1 MFQLG
6 RIEKLHDYFSAC
18 SRRREQAVFFYR
30 VAGYSGEVAAFLTQ
44 YDQAARTNGV
54 VIEGRIPNPD
64 PKQLDYL
71 AEMMGSDFQL
81 DVGFLTQKLTRW
93 LPRLTGAQ
101 REAVVTAMTATL
113 QDLQAHGKNENML
126 RNAYIKY
133 MCWLYYKFERILGR
147 LGGDELPKILYD
159 GTVSSYELQLLV
171 ILARAGAD
179 IVLLERAGDAGYLRC
194 DPTSQYAQLYQA
206 PGLTPFPADFSLRQL
221 REQGRQQAERQKL
234 YGAPAGIAPCT
245 NAWMKTPDVKEI
257 LTAVRARG
265 DDPKLF
271 YNAFVV
277 QYGVEDKLLFPSD
290 MVAFYQQLKRE
301 GRKVCLENGRLPPPT
316 PEEIAAVRR
325 RNHQTAEQLAADLA
339 ANLQYPNNQQ
349 LQTLMRQAFLDVV
362 LEEDKAVGGNLNR
375 LLNKAV
381 YLVAW
386 MKRYQKD
393 LFQNWQ
399 APEVG
404 VFLLFGACSGDNEA
418 LFLRLLA
425 KLPVDVLV
433 LLPDLNAPCVLKD
446 PTLLD
451 LHKEHSLPM
460 TDFPVEPS
468 QMRVR
473 TAAYQAE
480 REMDSILYQN
490 TGLYRAKQHQ
500 KAEAVTLQTM
510 YEEIG
515 LLWDQEL
522 KYRPGFAAEG
532 DMVTVPVLLEK
543 ICGIKDGPILPYWLE
558 IKKLVTPETTL
569 VTKLPWQTGLEAN
582 PMKPYATQF
591 LRQGRLQREKIKQH
605 KDYPYGI
612 LRPEIQDYLLDKLQV
627 LLDEKLIAGTYQN
640 GTEYTI
646 VSTILGLPKDL
657 LRRIQN
663 FDFTKKNPKLIIIST
678 TEETLSLEDSI
689 LVAFLNLVG
698 FDILFF
704 VPTGYQSIEKYFQK
718 PFANEHQLGPYRYD
732 LQVPDFRTL
741 HEGGKSSIRKLFAEG
756 VFKPWDWILQ
766 SPPPARPRRNR
777 TPRPPQS
784 RRRPIPSTTSWPTAS
799 RWTRPS
805 PAPRKWTSWPA
816 RSRCIT

>member
-1 MFQLG
+1 MTNGMFQLG

-81 DVGFLTQKLTRW
+81 DAGFLTQKLTRW

-404 VFLLFGACSGDNEA
+404 VFILFGACSGDNEA

-446 PTLLD
+446 PALLD

-490 TGLYRAKQHQ
+490 TGLYRARQHQ
-500 KAEAVTLQTM
+500 KAETVTLQTM

-532 DMVTVPVLLEK
+532 DTVTVPVLLEK

-582 PMKPYATQF
+582 SMKPYATQF

-741 HEGGKSSIRKLFAEG
+741 HEGGKSSIRKLFG
-756 VFKPWDWILQ
+756 
-766 SPPPARPRRNR
+766 
-777 TPRPPQS
+777 
-784 RRRPIPSTTSWPTAS
+784 
-799 RWTRPS
+799 
-805 PAPRKWTSWPA
+805 
-816 RSRCIT
+816 RSF

>member
-1 MFQLG
+1 MKAEERNGILYPVKVSKVNRMTNGMFQLG

-81 DVGFLTQKLTRW
+81 DAGFLTQKLTRW

-245 NAWMKTPDVKEI
+245 NAWMKTPDGKEI

-404 VFLLFGACSGDNEA
+404 VFILFGACSGDNEA

-446 PTLLD
+446 PALLD

-532 DMVTVPVLLEK
+532 DTVTVPVLLEK
-543 ICGIKDGPILPYWLE
+543 ICGIKDGPILPYWLD

-741 HEGGKSSIRKLFAEG
+741 HEGGKSSIRKLFG
-756 VFKPWDWILQ
+756 
-766 SPPPARPRRNR
+766 
-777 TPRPPQS
+777 
-784 RRRPIPSTTSWPTAS
+784 
-799 RWTRPS
+799 
-805 PAPRKWTSWPA
+805 
-816 RSRCIT
+816 RSF

>member
-71 AEMMGSDFQL
+71 AEMMSSDFQL
-81 DVGFLTQKLTRW
+81 DAGFLTQKLTRW

-101 REAVVTAMTATL
+101 RETVVTAMTATL

-245 NAWMKTPDVKEI
+245 NAWMKTPDGKEI

-349 LQTLMRQAFLDVV
+349 LQRLMRQAFLDVV

-404 VFLLFGACSGDNEA
+404 VFILFGACSGDNEA

-446 PTLLD
+446 PALLD
-451 LHKEHSLPM
+451 LHKEQSLPM

-490 TGLYRAKQHQ
+490 TGLYRARQHQ

-522 KYRPGFAAEG
+522 KYRPGFSAEG
-532 DMVTVPVLLEK
+532 DTVTVPVLLEK

-569 VTKLPWQTGLEAN
+569 VTKLPWQTGLETN

-741 HEGGKSSIRKLFAEG
+741 HEGGKSSIRKLFG
-756 VFKPWDWILQ
+756 
-766 SPPPARPRRNR
+766 
-777 TPRPPQS
+777 
-784 RRRPIPSTTSWPTAS
+784 
-799 RWTRPS
+799 
-805 PAPRKWTSWPA
+805 
-816 RSRCIT
+816 RSF

>member
-81 DVGFLTQKLTRW
+81 DAGFLTQKLTRW

-194 DPTSQYAQLYQA
+194 DPTSQYARLYQA

-245 NAWMKTPDVKEI
+245 NAWMKTPDGKEI

-362 LEEDKAVGGNLNR
+362 LEEDKTVGGNLNR

-404 VFLLFGACSGDNEA
+404 VFILFGACSGDNEA

-446 PTLLD
+446 PALLD

-532 DMVTVPVLLEK
+532 DTVTVPVLLEK
-543 ICGIKDGPILPYWLE
+543 ICGMKDGPILPYWLD

-627 LLDEKLIAGTYQN
+627 LLDEKLIAGMYQN

-741 HEGGKSSIRKLFAEG
+741 HEGGKSSIRKLFG
-756 VFKPWDWILQ
+756 
-766 SPPPARPRRNR
+766 
-777 TPRPPQS
+777 
-784 RRRPIPSTTSWPTAS
+784 
-799 RWTRPS
+799 
-805 PAPRKWTSWPA
+805 
-816 RSRCIT
+816 RSF

>member
-81 DVGFLTQKLTRW
+81 DAGFLTQKLTRW
-93 LPRLTGAQ
+93 LPRLTGTQ

-194 DPTSQYAQLYQA
+194 DPTSQYARLYQA

-245 NAWMKTPDVKEI
+245 NAWMKAPDGKEI

-446 PTLLD
+446 PALLD

-532 DMVTVPVLLEK
+532 DTVTVPVLLEK

-741 HEGGKSSIRKLFAEG
+741 HEGGKSSIRKLFG
-756 VFKPWDWILQ
+756 
-766 SPPPARPRRNR
+766 
-777 TPRPPQS
+777 
-784 RRRPIPSTTSWPTAS
+784 
-799 RWTRPS
+799 
-805 PAPRKWTSWPA
+805 
-816 RSRCIT
+816 RSF

>member
-1 MFQLG
+1 MTNSMFQLG

-245 NAWMKTPDVKEI
+245 NAWMKTPDVEEI

-741 HEGGKSSIRKLFAEG
+741 HEGGKSSIRKLFG
-756 VFKPWDWILQ
+756 
-766 SPPPARPRRNR
+766 
-777 TPRPPQS
+777 
-784 RRRPIPSTTSWPTAS
+784 
-799 RWTRPS
+799 
-805 PAPRKWTSWPA
+805 
-816 RSRCIT
+816 RSF

>member
-6 RIEKLHDYFSAC
+6 RIEKLHDYFSVC
-18 SRRREQAVFFYR
+18 SCRREQAVFFYR
-30 VAGYSGEVAAFLTQ
+30 MAGYSGEVAAFLTQ

-81 DVGFLTQKLTRW
+81 DAGFLTQKLTRW

-101 REAVVTAMTATL
+101 REAVVTAMMATL
-113 QDLQAHGKNENML
+113 QDLQTHGKNENML

-404 VFLLFGACSGDNEA
+404 VFILFGACSGDNEA

-446 PTLLD
+446 PALLD

-532 DMVTVPVLLEK
+532 DTVTVPVLLEK
-543 ICGIKDGPILPYWLE
+543 ICGMKDGPILPYWLE

-663 FDFTKKNPKLIIIST
+663 FDFTKKNPKLILIST

-741 HEGGKSSIRKLFAEG
+741 HEGGKSSIRKLFG
-756 VFKPWDWILQ
+756 
-766 SPPPARPRRNR
+766 
-777 TPRPPQS
+777 
-784 RRRPIPSTTSWPTAS
+784 
-799 RWTRPS
+799 
-805 PAPRKWTSWPA
+805 
-816 RSRCIT
+816 RSF

>member
-81 DVGFLTQKLTRW
+81 DAGFLTQKLTRW

-133 MCWLYYKFERILGR
+133 MCWLYYKFERILGC

-194 DPTSQYAQLYQA
+194 DPTSQYARLYQA
-206 PGLTPFPADFSLRQL
+206 PGLTPFPADCSLRQL

-245 NAWMKTPDVKEI
+245 NAWMKAPDVKEI

-446 PTLLD
+446 PALLD
-451 LHKEHSLPM
+451 LHKEQSLPM

-473 TAAYQAE
+473 TVAYQAE

-510 YEEIG
+510 YEEIS

-532 DMVTVPVLLEK
+532 DTVTVPVLLEK

-741 HEGGKSSIRKLFAEG
+741 HEGGKSSIRKLFG
-756 VFKPWDWILQ
+756 
-766 SPPPARPRRNR
+766 
-777 TPRPPQS
+777 
-784 RRRPIPSTTSWPTAS
+784 
-799 RWTRPS
+799 
-805 PAPRKWTSWPA
+805 
-816 RSRCIT
+816 RSF

>member
-1 MFQLG
+1 MKAEERNGILYPVKVSKVNRMTNGMFQLG

-30 VAGYSGEVAAFLTQ
+30 VAGYNGEVAAFLTQ

-81 DVGFLTQKLTRW
+81 DAGFLTQKLTRW

-245 NAWMKTPDVKEI
+245 NAWMKAPDGKEI

-362 LEEDKAVGGNLNR
+362 LEEDKTVGGNLNR

-446 PTLLD
+446 PALLD

-532 DMVTVPVLLEK
+532 DTVTVPVLLEK

-741 HEGGKSSIRKLFAEG
+741 HEGGKSSIRKLFG
-756 VFKPWDWILQ
+756 
-766 SPPPARPRRNR
+766 
-777 TPRPPQS
+777 
-784 RRRPIPSTTSWPTAS
+784 
-799 RWTRPS
+799 
-805 PAPRKWTSWPA
+805 
-816 RSRCIT
+816 RSF

>member
-81 DVGFLTQKLTRW
+81 DAGFLTQKLTRW

-245 NAWMKTPDVKEI
+245 NAWMKAPDVKEI

-301 GRKVCLENGRLPPPT
+301 GRKVCLGNGRLPPPT

-362 LEEDKAVGGNLNR
+362 LEEDKTVGGNLNR

-404 VFLLFGACSGDNEA
+404 VFILFGACSGDNEA

-446 PTLLD
+446 PALLD

-532 DMVTVPVLLEK
+532 DTVTVPVLLEK

-732 LQVPDFRTL
+732 LRVPDFQTL
-741 HEGGKSSIRKLFAEG
+741 HEGGKSSIRKLFG
-756 VFKPWDWILQ
+756 
-766 SPPPARPRRNR
+766 
-777 TPRPPQS
+777 
-784 RRRPIPSTTSWPTAS
+784 
-799 RWTRPS
+799 
-805 PAPRKWTSWPA
+805 
-816 RSRCIT
+816 RSF

>member
-81 DVGFLTQKLTRW
+81 DAGFLTQKLTRW

-194 DPTSQYAQLYQA
+194 DSTSQYAQLYQA

-399 APEVG
+399 APEVS
-404 VFLLFGACSGDNEA
+404 VFILFGACSGDNEA

-446 PTLLD
+446 PALLD

-532 DMVTVPVLLEK
+532 DTVTVPVLLEK

-732 LQVPDFRTL
+732 LQVPDFQTL
-741 HEGGKSSIRKLFAEG
+741 HEGGKSSIRKLFG
-756 VFKPWDWILQ
+756 
-766 SPPPARPRRNR
+766 
-777 TPRPPQS
+777 
-784 RRRPIPSTTSWPTAS
+784 
-799 RWTRPS
+799 
-805 PAPRKWTSWPA
+805 
-816 RSRCIT
+816 RSF

>member
-81 DVGFLTQKLTRW
+81 DAGFLTQKLTRW
-93 LPRLTGAQ
+93 LPRLTGTQ

-194 DPTSQYAQLYQA
+194 DPTSQYAQLYQS

-245 NAWMKTPDVKEI
+245 NAWMKTPDGKEI

-404 VFLLFGACSGDNEA
+404 VFILFGACSGDNEA

-446 PTLLD
+446 PALLD
-451 LHKEHSLPM
+451 LHKEQSLPM

-532 DMVTVPVLLEK
+532 DTVTVPVLLEK
-543 ICGIKDGPILPYWLE
+543 ICGMKDGPILPYWLE

-741 HEGGKSSIRKLFAEG
+741 HEGGKSSIRKLFG
-756 VFKPWDWILQ
+756 
-766 SPPPARPRRNR
+766 
-777 TPRPPQS
+777 
-784 RRRPIPSTTSWPTAS
+784 
-799 RWTRPS
+799 
-805 PAPRKWTSWPA
+805 
-816 RSRCIT
+816 RSF

>member
-6 RIEKLHDYFSAC
+6 RIEKLHDYFSVC
-18 SRRREQAVFFYR
+18 SCRREQAVFFYR
-30 VAGYSGEVAAFLTQ
+30 MAGYSGEVAAFLTQ

-81 DVGFLTQKLTRW
+81 DAGFLTQKLTRW
-93 LPRLTGAQ
+93 LPRLTGTQ

-245 NAWMKTPDVKEI
+245 NAWMKAPDVKEI
-257 LTAVRARG
+257 LTAVRVRG

-362 LEEDKAVGGNLNR
+362 LEEDKTVGGNLNR

-404 VFLLFGACSGDNEA
+404 VFILFGACSGDNEA

-446 PTLLD
+446 PALLD

-490 TGLYRAKQHQ
+490 TGLYRARQHQ

-532 DMVTVPVLLEK
+532 DTVTVPVLLEK

-718 PFANEHQLGPYRYD
+718 PFANEHQLGPYHYD

-741 HEGGKSSIRKLFAEG
+741 HEGGKSSIRKLFG
-756 VFKPWDWILQ
+756 
-766 SPPPARPRRNR
+766 
-777 TPRPPQS
+777 
-784 RRRPIPSTTSWPTAS
+784 
-799 RWTRPS
+799 
-805 PAPRKWTSWPA
+805 
-816 RSRCIT
+816 RSF

>member
-81 DVGFLTQKLTRW
+81 DAGFLTQKLTRW

-194 DPTSQYAQLYQA
+194 DPTSQYARLYQA

-245 NAWMKTPDVKEI
+245 NAWMKAPDVKEI

-404 VFLLFGACSGDNEA
+404 VFILFGACSGDNEA

-446 PTLLD
+446 PALLD
-451 LHKEHSLPM
+451 LHKEQSLPM

-532 DMVTVPVLLEK
+532 DTVTVPVLLEK
-543 ICGIKDGPILPYWLE
+543 ICGIKDGPILPYWLD

-741 HEGGKSSIRKLFAEG
+741 HEGGKSSIRKLFG
-756 VFKPWDWILQ
+756 
-766 SPPPARPRRNR
+766 
-777 TPRPPQS
+777 
-784 RRRPIPSTTSWPTAS
+784 
-799 RWTRPS
+799 
-805 PAPRKWTSWPA
+805 
-816 RSRCIT
+816 RSF

>member
-81 DVGFLTQKLTRW
+81 DAGFLTQKLTRW

-101 REAVVTAMTATL
+101 REAVVTAMTAIL

-179 IVLLERAGDAGYLRC
+179 VVLLERAGDAGYLRC

-245 NAWMKTPDVKEI
+245 NAWMKAPDVKEI

-446 PTLLD
+446 PALLD

-532 DMVTVPVLLEK
+532 DTVTVPVLLEK

-741 HEGGKSSIRKLFAEG
+741 HEGGKSSIRKLFG
-756 VFKPWDWILQ
+756 
-766 SPPPARPRRNR
+766 
-777 TPRPPQS
+777 
-784 RRRPIPSTTSWPTAS
+784 
-799 RWTRPS
+799 
-805 PAPRKWTSWPA
+805 
-816 RSRCIT
+816 RSF

>member
-81 DVGFLTQKLTRW
+81 DAGFLTQKLTRW
-93 LPRLTGAQ
+93 LPRLTGTQ

-194 DPTSQYAQLYQA
+194 DPTSQYAQFYQA
-206 PGLTPFPADFSLRQL
+206 PGLTPSPADFSLRQL

-245 NAWMKTPDVKEI
+245 NAWMKTPDGKEI

-404 VFLLFGACSGDNEA
+404 VFILFGACSGDNEA

-446 PTLLD
+446 PALLD

-500 KAEAVTLQTM
+500 KAETVTLQTM

-532 DMVTVPVLLEK
+532 DTVTVPVLLEK

-741 HEGGKSSIRKLFAEG
+741 HEGGKSSIRKLFG
-756 VFKPWDWILQ
+756 
-766 SPPPARPRRNR
+766 
-777 TPRPPQS
+777 
-784 RRRPIPSTTSWPTAS
+784 
-799 RWTRPS
+799 
-805 PAPRKWTSWPA
+805 
-816 RSRCIT
+816 RSF

>member
-81 DVGFLTQKLTRW
+81 DAGFLTQKLTRW

-101 REAVVTAMTATL
+101 REAVVTAMMATL

-194 DPTSQYAQLYQA
+194 DPTSQYARLYQA

-404 VFLLFGACSGDNEA
+404 VFILFGACSGDNEA

-433 LLPDLNAPCVLKD
+433 LLPDLNASCVLKD
-446 PTLLD
+446 PALLD

-532 DMVTVPVLLEK
+532 DTVTVPVLLEK

-741 HEGGKSSIRKLFAEG
+741 HEGGKSSIRKLFG
-756 VFKPWDWILQ
+756 
-766 SPPPARPRRNR
+766 
-777 TPRPPQS
+777 
-784 RRRPIPSTTSWPTAS
+784 
-799 RWTRPS
+799 
-805 PAPRKWTSWPA
+805 
-816 RSRCIT
+816 RSF

>member
-1 MFQLG
+1 MTNSMFQLG
-6 RIEKLHDYFSAC
+6 RIEKLHDYFSVC
-18 SRRREQAVFFYR
+18 SCRREQAVFFYR
-30 VAGYSGEVAAFLTQ
+30 MAGYSGEVAAFLTQ

-81 DVGFLTQKLTRW
+81 DAGFLTQKLTRW
-93 LPRLTGAQ
+93 LPRLTGTQ

-179 IVLLERAGDAGYLRC
+179 IVLLERAGDEGYLRC
-194 DPTSQYAQLYQA
+194 DPTSQYARLYQA

-245 NAWMKTPDVKEI
+245 NAWMKAPDGKEI

-446 PTLLD
+446 PALLD

-510 YEEIG
+510 YEEIS

-532 DMVTVPVLLEK
+532 DTVTVPVLLEK
-543 ICGIKDGPILPYWLE
+543 ICGMKDGPILPYWLE

-663 FDFTKKNPKLIIIST
+663 FDFTKKNPKLIFIST

-741 HEGGKSSIRKLFAEG
+741 HEGGKSSIRKLFG
-756 VFKPWDWILQ
+756 
-766 SPPPARPRRNR
+766 
-777 TPRPPQS
+777 
-784 RRRPIPSTTSWPTAS
+784 
-799 RWTRPS
+799 
-805 PAPRKWTSWPA
+805 
-816 RSRCIT
+816 RSF

>member
-71 AEMMGSDFQL
+71 AEMMSSDFQL
-81 DVGFLTQKLTRW
+81 DAGFLTQKLTRW

-206 PGLTPFPADFSLRQL
+206 PGLTPFPADCSLRQL

-245 NAWMKTPDVKEI
+245 NAWMKAPDGKEI

-404 VFLLFGACSGDNEA
+404 VFILFGACSGDNEA

-446 PTLLD
+446 PALLD

-532 DMVTVPVLLEK
+532 DTVTVPVLLEK

-741 HEGGKSSIRKLFAEG
+741 HEGGKSSIRKLFG
-756 VFKPWDWILQ
+756 
-766 SPPPARPRRNR
+766 
-777 TPRPPQS
+777 
-784 RRRPIPSTTSWPTAS
+784 
-799 RWTRPS
+799 
-805 PAPRKWTSWPA
+805 
-816 RSRCIT
+816 RSF

>member
-81 DVGFLTQKLTRW
+81 DAGFLTQKLTRW

-101 REAVVTAMTATL
+101 REAVVTAMTAIL

-206 PGLTPFPADFSLRQL
+206 SGLTPFPADFSLRQL

-245 NAWMKTPDVKEI
+245 NAWMKAPDGKEI

-349 LQTLMRQAFLDVV
+349 LQTLMRHAFLDVV

-446 PTLLD
+446 PALLD

-500 KAEAVTLQTM
+500 KAEVVTLQTM

-532 DMVTVPVLLEK
+532 DTVTVPVLLEK
-543 ICGIKDGPILPYWLE
+543 ICGIKDGPILPYWLD

-569 VTKLPWQTGLEAN
+569 VTKLPWQTGLETN

-741 HEGGKSSIRKLFAEG
+741 HEGGKSSIRKLFG
-756 VFKPWDWILQ
+756 
-766 SPPPARPRRNR
+766 
-777 TPRPPQS
+777 
-784 RRRPIPSTTSWPTAS
+784 
-799 RWTRPS
+799 
-805 PAPRKWTSWPA
+805 
-816 RSRCIT
+816 RSF

>member
-81 DVGFLTQKLTRW
+81 DAGFLTQKLTRW
-93 LPRLTGAQ
+93 LPRLTGTQ

-194 DPTSQYAQLYQA
+194 DPTSQYAQLYQVSS
-206 PGLTPFPADFSLRQL
+206 LMPFPADFSLRQL

-290 MVAFYQQLKRE
+290 MAAFYQQLKRE

-375 LLNKAV
+375 LRNKAV

-446 PTLLD
+446 PALLD

-460 TDFPVEPS
+460 TEFPVEPS

-532 DMVTVPVLLEK
+532 DTVTVPVLLEK
-543 ICGIKDGPILPYWLE
+543 ICGMKDGPILPYWLD

-741 HEGGKSSIRKLFAEG
+741 HEGGKSSIRKLFG
-756 VFKPWDWILQ
+756 
-766 SPPPARPRRNR
+766 
-777 TPRPPQS
+777 
-784 RRRPIPSTTSWPTAS
+784 
-799 RWTRPS
+799 
-805 PAPRKWTSWPA
+805 
-816 RSRCIT
+816 RSF

>member
-6 RIEKLHDYFSAC
+6 RIEKLHDYFSVC
-18 SRRREQAVFFYR
+18 SCRREQAVFFYR
-30 VAGYSGEVAAFLTQ
+30 MAGYSGEIAAFLTQ

-81 DVGFLTQKLTRW
+81 DAGFLTQKLTRW

-245 NAWMKTPDVKEI
+245 NAWMKTPDGKEI
-257 LTAVRARG
+257 LTAARARG

-404 VFLLFGACSGDNEA
+404 VFILFGACSGDNEA

-446 PTLLD
+446 PALLD

-532 DMVTVPVLLEK
+532 DTVTVPVLLEK
-543 ICGIKDGPILPYWLE
+543 ICGMKDGPILPYWLD

-741 HEGGKSSIRKLFAEG
+741 HEGGKSSIRKLFG
-756 VFKPWDWILQ
+756 
-766 SPPPARPRRNR
+766 
-777 TPRPPQS
+777 
-784 RRRPIPSTTSWPTAS
+784 
-799 RWTRPS
+799 
-805 PAPRKWTSWPA
+805 
-816 RSRCIT
+816 RSF

>member
-1 MFQLG
+1 MTNGMFQLG

-81 DVGFLTQKLTRW
+81 DAGFLTQKLTRW

-194 DPTSQYAQLYQA
+194 DPTSQYARLYQA

-234 YGAPAGIAPCT
+234 YGAPAGIEPCT
-245 NAWMKTPDVKEI
+245 NAWMKAPDGKEI

-362 LEEDKAVGGNLNR
+362 LEEDKTVGGNLNR

-446 PTLLD
+446 PALLD

-522 KYRPGFAAEG
+522 KYRPGFSAEG
-532 DMVTVPVLLEK
+532 DTVTVPVLLEK

-657 LRRIQN
+657 LRHIQN

-741 HEGGKSSIRKLFAEG
+741 HEGGKSSIRKLFG
-756 VFKPWDWILQ
+756 
-766 SPPPARPRRNR
+766 
-777 TPRPPQS
+777 
-784 RRRPIPSTTSWPTAS
+784 
-799 RWTRPS
+799 
-805 PAPRKWTSWPA
+805 
-816 RSRCIT
+816 RSF

>member
-81 DVGFLTQKLTRW
+81 DAGFLTQKLTRW
-93 LPRLTGAQ
+93 LPRLTGTQ

-245 NAWMKTPDVKEI
+245 NAWMKTPDGKEI

-404 VFLLFGACSGDNEA
+404 VFILFGACSGDNEA

-446 PTLLD
+446 PALLD

-480 REMDSILYQN
+480 LEMDSILYQN
-490 TGLYRAKQHQ
+490 TGLYRARQHQ

-532 DMVTVPVLLEK
+532 DTVTVPVLLEK
-543 ICGIKDGPILPYWLE
+543 ICGIKDGPILPYWLD

-569 VTKLPWQTGLEAN
+569 VAKLPWQTGLEAN

-741 HEGGKSSIRKLFAEG
+741 HEGGKSSIRKLFG
-756 VFKPWDWILQ
+756 
-766 SPPPARPRRNR
+766 
-777 TPRPPQS
+777 
-784 RRRPIPSTTSWPTAS
+784 
-799 RWTRPS
+799 
-805 PAPRKWTSWPA
+805 
-816 RSRCIT
+816 RSF

>member
-71 AEMMGSDFQL
+71 AEMMSSDFQL
-81 DVGFLTQKLTRW
+81 DAGFLTQKLTRW

-101 REAVVTAMTATL
+101 RETVVTAMTATL

-245 NAWMKTPDVKEI
+245 NAWMKTPDGKEI

-446 PTLLD
+446 PALLD

-490 TGLYRAKQHQ
+490 TGLYRARQHQ

-532 DMVTVPVLLEK
+532 DTVTVPVLLEK
-543 ICGIKDGPILPYWLE
+543 ICGIKDGPILPYWLD

-741 HEGGKSSIRKLFAEG
+741 HEGGKSSIRKLFG
-756 VFKPWDWILQ
+756 
-766 SPPPARPRRNR
+766 
-777 TPRPPQS
+777 
-784 RRRPIPSTTSWPTAS
+784 
-799 RWTRPS
+799 
-805 PAPRKWTSWPA
+805 
-816 RSRCIT
+816 RSF

>member
-81 DVGFLTQKLTRW
+81 DAGFLTQKLTRW

-245 NAWMKTPDVKEI
+245 NAWMKAPDGKEI

-446 PTLLD
+446 PALLD

-532 DMVTVPVLLEK
+532 DTVTVPVLLEK

-569 VTKLPWQTGLEAN
+569 VTKLPWQTGLETN

-741 HEGGKSSIRKLFAEG
+741 HEGGKSSIRKLFG
-756 VFKPWDWILQ
+756 
-766 SPPPARPRRNR
+766 
-777 TPRPPQS
+777 
-784 RRRPIPSTTSWPTAS
+784 
-799 RWTRPS
+799 
-805 PAPRKWTSWPA
+805 
-816 RSRCIT
+816 RSF

>member
-81 DVGFLTQKLTRW
+81 DAGFLTQKLTRW

-179 IVLLERAGDAGYLRC
+179 IVLLERVGDAGYLRC

-245 NAWMKTPDVKEI
+245 NAWMKTPDGKEI

-362 LEEDKAVGGNLNR
+362 LGEDKAVGGNLNR

-446 PTLLD
+446 PALLD

-532 DMVTVPVLLEK
+532 DTVTVPVLLEK
-543 ICGIKDGPILPYWLE
+543 ICGIKDGPILPYWLD

-741 HEGGKSSIRKLFAEG
+741 HEGGKSSIRKLFG
-756 VFKPWDWILQ
+756 
-766 SPPPARPRRNR
+766 
-777 TPRPPQS
+777 
-784 RRRPIPSTTSWPTAS
+784 
-799 RWTRPS
+799 
-805 PAPRKWTSWPA
+805 
-816 RSRCIT
+816 RSF

>member
-6 RIEKLHDYFSAC
+6 RIEKLHDYFSVC

-81 DVGFLTQKLTRW
+81 DAGFLTQKLTRW
-93 LPRLTGAQ
+93 LPRLTGTQ

-245 NAWMKTPDVKEI
+245 NAWMKTPDGKEI

-404 VFLLFGACSGDNEA
+404 VFILFGACSGDNEA

-446 PTLLD
+446 PALLD

-500 KAEAVTLQTM
+500 KAETVTLQTM

-532 DMVTVPVLLEK
+532 DTVTVPVLLEK

-569 VTKLPWQTGLEAN
+569 VTKLPWQTGLETN

-741 HEGGKSSIRKLFAEG
+741 HEGGKSSIRKLFG
-756 VFKPWDWILQ
+756 
-766 SPPPARPRRNR
+766 
-777 TPRPPQS
+777 
-784 RRRPIPSTTSWPTAS
+784 
-799 RWTRPS
+799 
-805 PAPRKWTSWPA
+805 
-816 RSRCIT
+816 RSF

>member
-81 DVGFLTQKLTRW
+81 DAGFLTQKLTRW

-404 VFLLFGACSGDNEA
+404 VFILFGACSGDNEA

-446 PTLLD
+446 PALLD
-451 LHKEHSLPM
+451 LHKEQSLPM

-532 DMVTVPVLLEK
+532 DTVTVPVLLEK
-543 ICGIKDGPILPYWLE
+543 ICGIKDGPILPYWLD

-569 VTKLPWQTGLEAN
+569 VTKLPWQTGLETN

-741 HEGGKSSIRKLFAEG
+741 HEGGKSSIRKLFG
-756 VFKPWDWILQ
+756 
-766 SPPPARPRRNR
+766 
-777 TPRPPQS
+777 
-784 RRRPIPSTTSWPTAS
+784 
-799 RWTRPS
+799 
-805 PAPRKWTSWPA
+805 
-816 RSRCIT
+816 RSF

>member
-81 DVGFLTQKLTRW
+81 DAGFLTQKLTRW
-93 LPRLTGAQ
+93 LPRLTGTQ

-245 NAWMKTPDVKEI
+245 NAWMKTPDGKEI

-362 LEEDKAVGGNLNR
+362 LEEDKTVGGNLNR

-404 VFLLFGACSGDNEA
+404 VFILFGACSGDNEA

-446 PTLLD
+446 PALLD

-490 TGLYRAKQHQ
+490 TGLYRARQHQ

-532 DMVTVPVLLEK
+532 DTVTVPVLLEK

-741 HEGGKSSIRKLFAEG
+741 HEGGKSSIRKLFG
-756 VFKPWDWILQ
+756 
-766 SPPPARPRRNR
+766 
-777 TPRPPQS
+777 
-784 RRRPIPSTTSWPTAS
+784 
-799 RWTRPS
+799 
-805 PAPRKWTSWPA
+805 
-816 RSRCIT
+816 RSF

>member
-81 DVGFLTQKLTRW
+81 DAGFLTQKLTRW
-93 LPRLTGAQ
+93 LPRLTGTQ

-245 NAWMKTPDVKEI
+245 NAWMKAPDGKEI

-404 VFLLFGACSGDNEA
+404 VFILFGACSGDNEA

-446 PTLLD
+446 PALLD

-532 DMVTVPVLLEK
+532 DTVTVPVLLEK
-543 ICGIKDGPILPYWLE
+543 ICGIKDGPILPYWLD

-569 VTKLPWQTGLEAN
+569 VAKLPWQTGLETN

-741 HEGGKSSIRKLFAEG
+741 HEGGKSSIRKLFG
-756 VFKPWDWILQ
+756 
-766 SPPPARPRRNR
+766 
-777 TPRPPQS
+777 
-784 RRRPIPSTTSWPTAS
+784 
-799 RWTRPS
+799 
-805 PAPRKWTSWPA
+805 
-816 RSRCIT
+816 RSF

>member
-81 DVGFLTQKLTRW
+81 DAGFLTQKLTRW

-245 NAWMKTPDVKEI
+245 NAWMKAPDVKEI

-532 DMVTVPVLLEK
+532 DTVTVPVLLEK

-612 LRPEIQDYLLDKLQV
+612 LRPEIQDCLLDKLQV

-741 HEGGKSSIRKLFAEG
+741 HEGGKSSIRKLFG
-756 VFKPWDWILQ
+756 
-766 SPPPARPRRNR
+766 
-777 TPRPPQS
+777 
-784 RRRPIPSTTSWPTAS
+784 
-799 RWTRPS
+799 
-805 PAPRKWTSWPA
+805 
-816 RSRCIT
+816 RSF

>member
-18 SRRREQAVFFYR
+18 SRRLEQAVFFYR

-81 DVGFLTQKLTRW
+81 DAGFLTQKLTRW

-101 REAVVTAMTATL
+101 RETVVTAMTATL

-206 PGLTPFPADFSLRQL
+206 PGLTPFPVDFSLRQL

-245 NAWMKTPDVKEI
+245 NAWMKAPDGKEI

-362 LEEDKAVGGNLNR
+362 LEEDKTVGGNLNR

-446 PTLLD
+446 PALLD

-532 DMVTVPVLLEK
+532 DTVTVPVLLEK

-718 PFANEHQLGPYRYD
+718 PFANEYQLGPYRYD

-741 HEGGKSSIRKLFAEG
+741 HEGGKSSIRKLFG
-756 VFKPWDWILQ
+756 
-766 SPPPARPRRNR
+766 
-777 TPRPPQS
+777 
-784 RRRPIPSTTSWPTAS
+784 
-799 RWTRPS
+799 
-805 PAPRKWTSWPA
+805 
-816 RSRCIT
+816 RSF

>member
-81 DVGFLTQKLTRW
+81 DAGFLTQKLTRW

-245 NAWMKTPDVKEI
+245 NAWMKAPDGKEI

-446 PTLLD
+446 PALLD

-532 DMVTVPVLLEK
+532 DTVTVPVLLEK

-558 IKKLVTPETTL
+558 IKKLVSPETTL

-741 HEGGKSSIRKLFAEG
+741 HEGGKSSIRKLFG
-756 VFKPWDWILQ
+756 
-766 SPPPARPRRNR
+766 
-777 TPRPPQS
+777 
-784 RRRPIPSTTSWPTAS
+784 
-799 RWTRPS
+799 
-805 PAPRKWTSWPA
+805 
-816 RSRCIT
+816 RSF

>member
-81 DVGFLTQKLTRW
+81 DAGFLTQKLTRW

-179 IVLLERAGDAGYLRC
+179 IVLLERAGDAAYLRC
-194 DPTSQYAQLYQA
+194 DPTGQYAQLYQA

-245 NAWMKTPDVKEI
+245 NAWMKTPDGKEI

-404 VFLLFGACSGDNEA
+404 VFILFGACSGDNEA

-446 PTLLD
+446 PALLD

-532 DMVTVPVLLEK
+532 DTVTVPVLLEK

-741 HEGGKSSIRKLFAEG
+741 HEGGKSSIRKLFG
-756 VFKPWDWILQ
+756 
-766 SPPPARPRRNR
+766 
-777 TPRPPQS
+777 
-784 RRRPIPSTTSWPTAS
+784 
-799 RWTRPS
+799 
-805 PAPRKWTSWPA
+805 
-816 RSRCIT
+816 RSF

>member
-81 DVGFLTQKLTRW
+81 DAGFLTQKLTRW

-245 NAWMKTPDVKEI
+245 NAWMKAPDVKEI

-404 VFLLFGACSGDNEA
+404 VFILFGACSGDNEA

-446 PTLLD
+446 PALLD

-490 TGLYRAKQHQ
+490 TGLYRARQHQ

-532 DMVTVPVLLEK
+532 DTVTVPVLLEK

-741 HEGGKSSIRKLFAEG
+741 HEGGKSSIRKKLFG
-756 VFKPWDWILQ
+756 
-766 SPPPARPRRNR
+766 
-777 TPRPPQS
+777 
-784 RRRPIPSTTSWPTAS
+784 
-799 RWTRPS
+799 
-805 PAPRKWTSWPA
+805 
-816 RSRCIT
+816 RSF

>member
-81 DVGFLTQKLTRW
+81 DAGFLTQKLTRW

-194 DPTSQYAQLYQA
+194 DPTSQYARLYQA

-404 VFLLFGACSGDNEA
+404 VFILFGACSGDNEA

-446 PTLLD
+446 PALLD
-451 LHKEHSLPM
+451 LHKEQSLPM

-490 TGLYRAKQHQ
+490 TGLYRARQHQ

-532 DMVTVPVLLEK
+532 DTVTVPVLLEK
-543 ICGIKDGPILPYWLE
+543 ICGIKDGPILPYWLD

-741 HEGGKSSIRKLFAEG
+741 HEGGKSSIRKLFG
-756 VFKPWDWILQ
+756 
-766 SPPPARPRRNR
+766 
-777 TPRPPQS
+777 
-784 RRRPIPSTTSWPTAS
+784 
-799 RWTRPS
+799 
-805 PAPRKWTSWPA
+805 
-816 RSRCIT
+816 RSF

>member
-30 VAGYSGEVAAFLTQ
+30 VAGYGGEVAAFLTQ

-81 DVGFLTQKLTRW
+81 DAGFLTQKLTRW

-101 REAVVTAMTATL
+101 RETVVTAMTATL

-206 PGLTPFPADFSLRQL
+206 PGLTPFPVDFSLRQL

-245 NAWMKTPDVKEI
+245 NAWMKAPDGKEI

-404 VFLLFGACSGDNEA
+404 VFILFGACSGDNEA

-446 PTLLD
+446 PALLD

-532 DMVTVPVLLEK
+532 DTVTVPVLLEK

-582 PMKPYATQF
+582 PVKPYATQF

-663 FDFTKKNPKLIIIST
+663 FDFTKENPKLIIIST

-741 HEGGKSSIRKLFAEG
+741 HEGGKSSIRKLFG
-756 VFKPWDWILQ
+756 
-766 SPPPARPRRNR
+766 
-777 TPRPPQS
+777 
-784 RRRPIPSTTSWPTAS
+784 
-799 RWTRPS
+799 
-805 PAPRKWTSWPA
+805 
-816 RSRCIT
+816 RSF

>member
-81 DVGFLTQKLTRW
+81 DAGFLTQKLTRW

-194 DPTSQYAQLYQA
+194 DPTSQYARLYQA
-206 PGLTPFPADFSLRQL
+206 PGLTPFPADCSLRQL

-245 NAWMKTPDVKEI
+245 NAWMKAPDGKEI

-446 PTLLD
+446 PALLD

-532 DMVTVPVLLEK
+532 DTVTVPVLLEK

-741 HEGGKSSIRKLFAEG
+741 HEGGKSSIRKLFG
-756 VFKPWDWILQ
+756 
-766 SPPPARPRRNR
+766 
-777 TPRPPQS
+777 
-784 RRRPIPSTTSWPTAS
+784 
-799 RWTRPS
+799 
-805 PAPRKWTSWPA
+805 
-816 RSRCIT
+816 RSF

>member
-30 VAGYSGEVAAFLTQ
+30 VAGYSGEVAAFLNQ

-81 DVGFLTQKLTRW
+81 DAGFLTQKLTRW
-93 LPRLTGAQ
+93 LPRLTGVQ

-446 PTLLD
+446 PALLD

-490 TGLYRAKQHQ
+490 TGLYRARQHQ

-532 DMVTVPVLLEK
+532 DTVTVPVLLEK
-543 ICGIKDGPILPYWLE
+543 ICGMKDGPILPYWLE

-741 HEGGKSSIRKLFAEG
+741 HEGGKSSIRKLFG
-756 VFKPWDWILQ
+756 
-766 SPPPARPRRNR
+766 
-777 TPRPPQS
+777 
-784 RRRPIPSTTSWPTAS
+784 
-799 RWTRPS
+799 
-805 PAPRKWTSWPA
+805 
-816 RSRCIT
+816 RSF